1 MELLRVEDLVSGY
14 SKIEVLKKVS
24 ITVNEGEIVC
34 VLGANGAGK
43 TTLINTISGLVP
55 VRSGKILFMG
65 KDITN
70 MPPHKRV
77 ELGLVQVP
85 EGRKIF
91 PKLTVLENLEIG
103 AFTVNSTEL
112 KKKNLEWIYSLF
124 PILYERRNQKA
135 GTLSG
140 GEQQMLAIGRAL
152 MSNPKLLMLDEP
164 SMGLAVK
171 MMSLIF
177 DVIKEISKK
186 VSILLVEQNANK
198 ALSIVDR
205 GYLIETGKIVLSASR
220 DVLITSE
227 EVKRVYLGG

>member
-14 SKIEVLKKVS
+14 GKIEVLKKVS

-65 KDITN
+65 KDITH

>member
-14 SKIEVLKKVS
+14 GKIEVLKKVS

-43 TTLINTISGLVP
+43 TTLINTISGLIP

-65 KDITN
+65 KDITH

-171 MMSLIF
+171 MISLIF

-220 DVLITSE
+220 GVLITSE
-227 EVKRVYLGG
+227 EVRRVYLGG

>member
-14 SKIEVLKKVS
+14 GKIEVLKKVS

-65 KDITN
+65 KDITH
-70 MPPHKRV
+70 MLPHKRV

-171 MMSLIF
+171 MISLIF

-227 EVKRVYLGG
+227 EVKRAYLGG

>member
-14 SKIEVLKKVS
+14 GKIEVLKKVS

-55 VRSGKILFMG
+55 VRSGKILFME
-65 KDITN
+65 KDITH

-171 MMSLIF
+171 MISLIF

-227 EVKRVYLGG
+227 EVRKVYLGG

>member
-14 SKIEVLKKVS
+14 GKIEVLKKVS

-65 KDITN
+65 KDITH
-70 MPPHKRV
+70 MPPHERV

-171 MMSLIF
+171 MISLIF

-227 EVKRVYLGG
+227 EVRRVYLGG

>member
-1 MELLRVEDLVSGY
+1 MELLRLEDLVSGY
-14 SKIEVLKKVS
+14 GKIEVLKKVS

-65 KDITN
+65 KDITH

-171 MMSLIF
+171 MISLIF

>member
-1 MELLRVEDLVSGY
+1 MELLKVENLISGY
-14 SKIEVLKKVS
+14 GKIDILKSVS
-24 ITVNEGEIVC
+24 IDVNEGEIVC

-43 TTLINTISGLVP
+43 TTLINTISGLIP
-55 VRSGKILFMG
+55 VKSGKIKFLG

-70 MPPHKRV
+70 TPPHKRV

-103 AFTVNSTEL
+103 AFLINDTEL
-112 KKKNLEWIYSLF
+112 KKKTLEWIYSLF
-124 PILYERRNQKA
+124 PVLYERRDQKA

-171 MMSLIF
+171 LMATIF

-186 VSILLVEQNANK
+186 IAILLVEQNANK

-205 GYLIETGKIVLSASR
+205 GYLIETGKIVLSAPR
-220 DVLITSE
+220 DILTSSE
-227 EVKRVYLGG
+227 EVKKVYLGG

>member
-1 MELLRVEDLVSGY
+1 LVSGY
-14 SKIEVLKKVS
+14 GKIEVLKKVS

-65 KDITN
+65 KDITH

-171 MMSLIF
+171 MISLIF

-205 GYLIETGKIVLSASR
+205 GYLIETGKIVLGASR

>member
-1 MELLRVEDLVSGY
+1 MELLKVEDLVSGY
-14 SKIEVLKKVS
+14 GKIEVLKKVS

-65 KDITN
+65 KDVTH

-171 MMSLIF
+171 MISLIF

>member
-1 MELLRVEDLVSGY
+1 MELLKVEDLVSGY
-14 SKIEVLKKVS
+14 GKIEVLKKVS

-65 KDITN
+65 KDVTH

-171 MMSLIF
+171 MISLIF

-198 ALSIVDR
+198 ALSVVDR

-227 EVKRVYLGG
+227 EVRRVYLGG

>member
-14 SKIEVLKKVS
+14 GKIEVLKKVS

-65 KDITN
+65 KDITH

-112 KKKNLEWIYSLF
+112 KRKNLEWIYSLF

-171 MMSLIF
+171 MISLIF

-227 EVKRVYLGG
+227 EVRKVYLGG

>member
-1 MELLRVEDLVSGY
+1 MELLKVENLISGY
-14 SKIEVLKKVS
+14 GKIDILKSVS
-24 ITVNEGEIVC
+24 IDVNEGEIVC

-43 TTLINTISGLVP
+43 TTLINTISGLIP
-55 VRSGKILFMG
+55 VKSGKIKFLG

-70 MPPHKRV
+70 TPPHKRV
-77 ELGLVQVP
+77 EIGLVQVP

-103 AFTVNSTEL
+103 AFLINDTEL
-112 KKKNLEWIYSLF
+112 KKKTLEWIYSLF
-124 PILYERRNQKA
+124 PVLYERRDQKA

-171 MMSLIF
+171 LMATIF

-186 VSILLVEQNANK
+186 IAILLVEQNANK

-220 DVLITSE
+220 DILTSSE
-227 EVKRVYLGG
+227 EVKKVYLGG

>member
-14 SKIEVLKKVS
+14 GKIEVLKKVS

-65 KDITN
+65 KDITH
-70 MPPHKRV
+70 MSPHKRV

>member
-14 SKIEVLKKVS
+14 GKIEVLKKVS

-55 VRSGKILFMG
+55 VRSGKILFMW
-65 KDITN
+65 KDITH

-124 PILYERRNQKA
+124 PILYERRKQKA

-171 MMSLIF
+171 MISLIF

-227 EVKRVYLGG
+227 EVRKVYLGG

>member
-14 SKIEVLKKVS
+14 GKIEVLKKVS
-24 ITVNEGEIVC
+24 INVNEGEVVC

-55 VRSGKILFMG
+55 VKSGKIVFMG
-65 KDITN
+65 KDITY

-85 EGRKIF
+85 EGRKVF

-103 AFTVNSTEL
+103 AFTVSDTEV

-152 MSNPKLLMLDEP
+152 MANPKLLMLDEP

-171 MMSLIF
+171 LISLIF
-177 DVIKEISKK
+177 DVIKEISKR

-205 GYLIETGKIVLSASR
+205 GYLMETGKVVLSAAR
-220 DVLITSE
+220 DVLVASE
-227 EVKRVYLGG
+227 EVRKAYLGG

>member
-14 SKIEVLKKVS
+14 GKIEVLKKVS

-43 TTLINTISGLVP
+43 TTLINTISGLIP

-65 KDITN
+65 EDITH

-171 MMSLIF
+171 MISLIF

-227 EVKRVYLGG
+227 EVRKVYLGG

>member
-1 MELLRVEDLVSGY
+1 
-14 SKIEVLKKVS
+14 
-24 ITVNEGEIVC
+24 
-34 VLGANGAGK
+34 
-43 TTLINTISGLVP
+43 
-55 VRSGKILFMG
+55 
-65 KDITN
+65 
-70 MPPHKRV
+70 
-77 ELGLVQVP
+77 
-85 EGRKIF
+85 
-91 PKLTVLENLEIG
+91 
-103 AFTVNSTEL
+103 
-112 KKKNLEWIYSLF
+112 
-124 PILYERRNQKA
+124 
-135 GTLSG
+135 
-140 GEQQMLAIGRAL
+140 MLAIGRAL

>member
-14 SKIEVLKKVS
+14 GKIEVLKKVS

-65 KDITN
+65 KDITH

-171 MMSLIF
+171 MISLIF

-227 EVKRVYLGG
+227 EVRKVYLGG

>member
-1 MELLRVEDLVSGY
+1 MELLKVENLISGY
-14 SKIEVLKKVS
+14 GKIDILKSVS
-24 ITVNEGEIVC
+24 IDVNEGEIVC

-43 TTLINTISGLVP
+43 TTLINTISGLIP
-55 VRSGKILFMG
+55 VKSGKIKFLG

-70 MPPHKRV
+70 TPPHKRV
-77 ELGLVQVP
+77 EIGLVQVP

-103 AFTVNSTEL
+103 AFLINDTEL
-112 KKKNLEWIYSLF
+112 KKKTLEWIYSLF
-124 PILYERRNQKA
+124 PVLYERRDQKA

-171 MMSLIF
+171 LIATIF

-186 VSILLVEQNANK
+186 IAILLVEQNANK
-198 ALSIVDR
+198 ALSIVNR
-205 GYLIETGKIVLSASR
+205 GYLIETGKIVLSAPR
-220 DVLITSE
+220 DILTSSE
-227 EVKRVYLGG
+227 EVKKVYLGG

>member
-14 SKIEVLKKVS
+14 GKIEVLKKVS

-65 KDITN
+65 KDITH

-171 MMSLIF
+171 MISLIF

>member
-14 SKIEVLKKVS
+14 GKIEVLKKVS
-24 ITVNEGEIVC
+24 ITVSEGEIVC

-171 MMSLIF
+171 IISLIF

-205 GYLIETGKIVLSASR
+205 GYLIETGKIVLNASR

-227 EVKRVYLGG
+227 EVKRAYLGG

>member
-1 MELLRVEDLVSGY
+1 MELLKVENLISGY
-14 SKIEVLKKVS
+14 GKIDILKSVS
-24 ITVNEGEIVC
+24 IDVNEGEIVC

-43 TTLINTISGLVP
+43 TTLINTISGLIP
-55 VRSGKILFMG
+55 VKSGKIKFLG

-70 MPPHKRV
+70 TPPHKRV
-77 ELGLVQVP
+77 EIGLVQVP

-103 AFTVNSTEL
+103 AFLINDTEL
-112 KKKNLEWIYSLF
+112 KKKTLEWIYSLF
-124 PILYERRNQKA
+124 PVLYERRDQKA

-171 MMSLIF
+171 LMATIF

-186 VSILLVEQNANK
+186 IAILLVEQNANK

-205 GYLIETGKIVLSASR
+205 GYLIETGKIVLSAPR
-220 DVLITSE
+220 DILTSSE
-227 EVKRVYLGG
+227 EVKKVYLGG